1 MKTHRRTQRPN
12 RGWQTKERGPG
23 VTKSLGERKTSVL
36 RNILTLVESILSRWN
51 INIILVAYF

>member
-1 MKTHRRTQRPN
+1 MKTHRRTQWPN

-36 RNILTLVESILSRWN
+36 RNILTLVESILDG
-51 INIILVAYF
+51 I